1 MTPPTL
7 SRWLI
12 HLTLLCLLGTSFSAL
27 AAKPD
32 NRSIYADA
40 EGGGLTLDNG
50 LTIGGSQVS
59 TANGDT
65 SGFRVMAG
73 YFFSRLPHLEF
84 GAELAYLESNNVSVS
99 LDGSP
104 TLLDTISV
112 NGSLLAGVKMGRV
125 GVFAKSGLAEWRG
138 DTNSPDSSGSLGG
151 TAPLYGMGA
160 NMRLHRSLIGQMEYE
175 VIDSNDLKH
184 LTMAT
189 ASLIFRF

>member
-1 MTPPTL
+1 MTPPAL
-7 SRWLI
+7 SRCLI
-12 HLTLLCLLGTSFSAL
+12 HLTLLCLLGISSTAL
-27 AAKPD
+27 AARSD
-32 NRSIYADA
+32 NSSIYADTDD
-40 EGGGLTLDNG
+40 GGIALDNG
-50 LTIGGSQVS
+50 LTIGGSKVN

-65 SGFRVMAG
+65 TGFRVMAG

-104 TLLDTISV
+104 TLLDTISM

-138 DTNSPDSSGSLGG
+138 SIDSPESSGSMGG
-151 TAPLYGMGA
+151 TAPIYGMGA
-160 NMRLHRSLIGQMEYE
+160 NMRLYRSLVGQLEYE
-175 VIDSNDLKH
+175 VIDSNDLDH